1 MPVFYHCDGCGNHIA
16 GNTED
21 PIHQPGPRTLCQVCV
36 KLPEA
41 KTTTPAKQD
50 GRGAAAKARWE
61 AMTPEQKR
69 VKVAKMQAG
78 RKAAAEGT

>member
-16 GNTED
+16 GTMKD
-21 PIHQPGPRTLCQVCV
+21 PIHQPGSRTLCQTCI
-36 KLPEA
+36 KLPE
-41 KTTTPAKQD
+41 TPAPPKAN

-69 VKVAKMQAG
+69 AKVAKMQAG
-78 RKAAAEGT
+78 RKANREEETP